1 MNSSKKENM
10 IPITKNLKFFNFF
23 FQLEGEIDKV
33 FNLKPMKVEFE
44 ITCNFPEI
52 LIKETEKA
60 KFRLFLYWENLKV
73 SFDIRI
79 LFSLV
84 LILIMFV

>member
-1 MNSSKKENM
+1 MNNSKKENM

-23 FQLEGEIDKV
+23 FQGEIDKV
-33 FNLKPMKVEFE
+33 FTLKPMKVEFE

-60 KFRLFLYWENLKV
+60 KFRTFLYWENFCI
-73 SFDIRI
+73 SFDFRF
-79 LFSLV
+79 LF
-84 LILIMFV
+84 

>member
-23 FQLEGEIDKV
+23 FQGEIDKV
-33 FNLKPMKVEFE
+33 FTLKPMKVEFE

-52 LIKETEKA
+52 FIKETEKA
-60 KFRLFLYWENLKV
+60 KFRTFIYWANFYI
-73 SFDIRI
+73 SFD
-79 LFSLV
+79 LDSYVDWF
-84 LILIMFV
+84 

>member
-1 MNSSKKENM
+1 MNNSKKENM

-23 FQLEGEIDKV
+23 FQREIDKV
-33 FNLKPMKVEFE
+33 FTLKPMKVEFE